1 MSSASSG
8 LACKGWALDML
19 PLKGARPLT
28 TTTSP
33 RLPSAAVRLHQL
45 PDRQAM
51 LQQVFTSERI
61 EALLEDRRIREQEA
75 AAATLAL
82 SQQLEASLAR
92 LGRAEENLR
101 TATRD
106 YILGAAPD
114 VPLACLGC
122 G

>member
-1 MSSASSG
+1 
-8 LACKGWALDML
+8 
-19 PLKGARPLT
+19 
-28 TTTSP
+28 
-33 RLPSAAVRLHQL
+33 
-45 PDRQAM
+45 M
-51 LQQVFTSERI
+51 LQQVFTSERV

-82 SQQLEASLAR
+82 NQQLGASLAR

-114 VPLACLGC
+114 VLLACLGC